1 MILKKIKTNY
11 LNKIFEDLVKN
22 DDFSSIIKE
31 LDKLKKDNQEL
42 YNLFLSR
49 ILNTYFKSDKGQYFF
64 QNKIIW
70 LNSFELSDATIIRDF
85 LLFYLKEKGNLN
97 IFPTTYVEALNN
109 LSDKHQN
116 KKINFQELVENSFFY
131 QYEILQSDESKNK
144 LILNN
149 HVFFEKLPDKFFTHY
164 YLTQCFFYVV
174 RNPIHLYAKYRQNY
188 NQVAALNMICGL
200 DEEIINENQS
210 TYNLV
215 ENTTKSW
222 ATNVLSWTNQN
233 VMNTF
238 RGLIIKYEN
247 LMEDPVQSFAE
258 VISHLIQS
266 GMEIDVDYDLIEI
279 YINEHKEKFSGD
291 LEFSEDISNQEKKK
305 LSREFGEIIEKFHY
319 KF

>member
-1 MILKKIKTNY
+1 MLLKKIKTNY

-85 LLFYLKEKGNLN
+85 MLFYFKEKGYLN

-109 LSDKHQN
+109 LSDKHLN
-116 KKINFQELVENSFFY
+116 KKINFQELIENSFFY
-131 QYEILQSDESKNK
+131 QYEILQSDDSKNK

-174 RNPIHLYAKYRQNY
+174 RNPIHLYAKYRKNY
-188 NQVAALNMICGL
+188 NQIAALNMISGL

-210 TYNLV
+210 NHNQV

-222 ATNVLSWTNQN
+222 ATNVSSWTNQN

-266 GMEIDVDYDLIEI
+266 GMEIDVDYELIDF

-305 LSREFGEIIEKFHY
+305 LSREFGEIIDKFHY

>member
-1 MILKKIKTNY
+1 MLVKKIKTNY
-11 LNKIFEDLVKN
+11 LNKIFDDLVKN
-22 DDFSSIIKE
+22 DDFTSIVKE
-31 LDKLKKDNQEL
+31 LDKLKKDNQDL
-42 YNLFLSR
+42 YNLFLNR

-70 LNSFELSDATIIRDF
+70 LNSFELSDAILISNF
-85 LLFYLKEKGNLN
+85 LSFYLKEKSNINLS
-97 IFPTTYVEALNN
+97 PTTYVEALNN
-109 LSDKHQN
+109 LSIKYLN

-131 QYEILQSDESKNK
+131 QYEILQSDASKNK
-144 LILNN
+144 IILNN

-174 RNPIHLYAKYRQNY
+174 RNPIHIYAKYRKNY
-188 NQVAALNMICGL
+188 NQIAALNMLGGL
-200 DEEIINENQS
+200 DKEIINQNHS
-210 TYNLV
+210 NSDLV

-222 ATNVLSWTNQN
+222 STNFLSWSNQN

-238 RGLIIKYEN
+238 RGLLIKYEN
-247 LMEDPVQSFAE
+247 LIEDPTQSFAE

-266 GMEIDVDYDLIEI
+266 GMEMDVDYDLIEL
-279 YINEHKEKFSGD
+279 YINNNKEKFSDD
-291 LEFSEDISNQEKKK
+291 LEFNKDISNQEKKK

>member
-1 MILKKIKTNY
+1 MLLKKIKTNY

-85 LLFYLKEKGNLN
+85 LLFYLKKKGNLN

-109 LSDKHQN
+109 LSDKHLN
-116 KKINFQELVENSFFY
+116 KKINFQELIENSFFY
-131 QYEILQSDESKNK
+131 QYEILQSDDSKNK

-174 RNPIHLYAKYRQNY
+174 RNPIHLYAKYRKNY
-188 NQVAALNMICGL
+188 NQIAALNMISGL

-210 TYNLV
+210 THNQV

-222 ATNVLSWTNQN
+222 ATNVSSWTNQN

-266 GMEIDVDYDLIEI
+266 GMEIDVDYELIDF
-279 YINEHKEKFSGD
+279 YINENKEKFSGD